1 MNDFTR
7 MKYIQKLRT
16 ADQVAGMVSSGDRIF
31 FGEFV
36 LRPDTLDEAL
46 ARRAK
51 QLSNVI
57 IEGVCITTVPR
68 FIEADS
74 VGSTSSIMTGT
85 SGVGEALPAG
95 IVQLCPLLSPG
106 ASGREYRTMTSSRDR
121 TAHGQPGYLILASNS

>member
-68 FIEADS
+68 FIEADF

-85 SGVGEALPAG
+85 SQAWGG
-95 IVQLCPLLSPG
+95 S
-106 ASGREYRTMTSSRDR
+106 STSRDCAAMSPSPITR
-121 TAHGQPGYLILASNS
+121 GLGS